1 MCFTMIF
8 AAALLAPLSP
18 AAAAGSVLAC
28 PPRADPQAAAS
39 LPAGW
44 WPGERAEEAGPVS
57 PADRSRLSQIWIVA
71 GRRGDE
77 RAPAPA
83 ILKPE
88 NPDGSWDLAAERDG
102 LLVVCLYGGSR
113 VYFATALEP
122 GVVACRAETRYD
134 RRRNIL
140 VGNRVRC
147 R

>member
-1 MCFTMIF
+1 MRFTMTV
-8 AAALLAPLSP
+8 AAALLAGFSP
-18 AAAAGSVLAC
+18 AAAVESLLAC
-28 PPRADPQAAAS
+28 PPLATQKAAAS

-44 WPGERAEEAGPVS
+44 WRGERTEEAGAVS

-122 GVVACRAETRYD
+122 GTVACRAETRHD
-134 RRRNIL
+134 RQRNIL